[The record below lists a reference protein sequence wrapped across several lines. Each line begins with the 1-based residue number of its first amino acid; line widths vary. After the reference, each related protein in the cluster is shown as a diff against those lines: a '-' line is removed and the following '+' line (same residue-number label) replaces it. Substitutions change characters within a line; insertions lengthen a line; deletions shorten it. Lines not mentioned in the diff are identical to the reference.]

1 MSSTPHTART
11 AKRPS
16 SLVDR
21 TTPFIFNCWYVA
33 GFADEIGRTLLART
47 ILGRPLVLYRTEAG
61 TPVAMDDRC
70 IHRSFPLSRSLLDG
84 DTIVCG
90 YHGMRY
96 DCAGRCVE
104 VPSQKHTPQ
113 GLGVRAYKMVERGP
127 LVWIWMGD
135 AAADE
140 SQIPDIGHWT
150 CDPRWISSQGYIP
163 LKASYI
169 ALHENLLDLSHLSFL
184 HRNSFGTPDY
194 AKAPFRVEMDEERG
208 RFALLRDVLPTR
220 LPPIW
225 AKPTGLEGVDAARIV
240 RSEFYGPSLHV
251 VQVAF
256 YGLDVPEAE
265 RPDYMVRTAHL
276 VTPETAT
283 TTHYFLYHARNFALD
298 MPGIT
303 EFMHENLFKAFE
315 EDRDGLEAVESM
327 IAACGGAVPEISF
340 TADRANLA
348 MRRYLKRRTEA
359 EAATSNECAGATV

>member
-1 MSSTPHTART
+1 MSQLLQATQPAR
-11 AKRPS
+11 RPS
-16 SLVDR
+16 ALADR
-21 TTPFIFNCWYVA
+21 STPFIFNCWYMA
-33 GFADEIGRTLLART
+33 GFAGEIGRTLLART

-61 TPVAMDDRC
+61 KPVALDDRC
-70 IHRSFPLSRSLLDG
+70 LHRSFPLSKSLLDG

-96 DCAGRCVE
+96 DCRGRCLE

-113 GLGVRAYKMVERGP
+113 GLGVRSYQTVERGP

-135 AAADE
+135 EAGDE
-140 SQIPDIGHWT
+140 SLIPDIDDWT
-150 CDPRWISSQGYIP
+150 ANAAWIGSRGYIP

-169 ALHENLLDLSHLSFL
+169 ALHENLLDLSHLSYL

-194 AKAPFRVEMDEERG
+194 AKASFRVETDEDNG
-208 RFALLRDVLPTR
+208 RFALLRDVVPTR

-240 RSEFYGPSLHV
+240 RSEFCGPSLHV

-256 YGLDVPEAE
+256 YGLDFPEDQ
-265 RPDYMVRTAHL
+265 RPDQMVRTAHL

-283 TTHYFLYHARNFALD
+283 STHYFLYHARNFALD
-298 MPGIT
+298 VSGVT
-303 EFMHENLFKAFE
+303 EFMHQSLFKAFE
-315 EDRDGLEAVESM
+315 EDRNGLEAVEAM
-327 IAACGGAVPEISF
+327 IGACGGDVSEVSF

-348 MRRYLKRRTEA
+348 MRRYLKRRAEA
-359 EAATSNECAGATV
+359 EAAARSVSTI